1 MHTRAAEAAS
11 GLTRLWAVT
20 FLVRWDVVIETSRW
34 QAVSMNRY
42 ITVARLLELC
52 SKAGRAS
59 SHYSRTDSARYQ
71 LRDSQRVPCS
81 RKILVHVE
89 VPSIRGRAHV
99 NSMLMQLW
107 NI

>member
-1 MHTRAAEAAS
+1 M
-11 GLTRLWAVT
+11 
-20 FLVRWDVVIETSRW
+20 SRY
-34 QAVSMNRY
+34 V
-42 ITVARLLELC
+42 TVARLLELC

-59 SHYSRTDSARYQ
+59 SHHSRIDSARYQ
-71 LRDSQRVPCS
+71 LRDSQRVPSS

-107 NI
+107 NINPVRPADSSRLCQCHTRTGQP